1 MSRMVYA
8 NFTLRPKP
16 PSKLIIDGV
25 LKDFCTIW
33 NHEYEGYTDN
43 APSLEK
49 NFANDGQYIYAR
61 ADVGR
66 DFDPAFLTPFMMANP
81 DLQMEIIEEDYD
93 SDRRCRYLLEG
104 DVIERLL
111 EVRYFEEPQIIDW
124 PD

>member
-16 PSKLIIDGV
+16 PSKYIPDGV
-25 LKDFCTIW
+25 LSDFSTIW
-33 NHEYEGYTDN
+33 DQEYEGYTDC
-43 APSLEK
+43 APALEEL
-49 NFANDGQYIYAR
+49 FARDGTCIYAR

-66 DFDPAFLTPFMMANP
+66 DFNPAFLTPFMMTHP

-93 SDRRCRYLLEG
+93 SDSKCRYLLEN
-104 DVIERLL
+104 DVIEELP
-111 EVRYFEEPQIIDW
+111 EVRYFTEPKLIDW